1 MQPDTR
7 MSNPFPHLLILGHR
21 GAPAE
26 ALENTLRAFELAL
39 RRGADGVE
47 LDVRPAE
54 DGTPVVIHD
63 DGLERTFGM
72 SGLVSELS
80 WPALQRLTGAR
91 LPSFEQAAAW
101 AAASGAWLNVE
112 LKAEG
117 VEAEVIRIL
126 RGHGLM
132 SRAFLSSFD
141 EAIVARVGEVA
152 PDALRFF
159 LTETWDDAAHDRLN
173 RSGAAGVCLRVD
185 AATPLALEVL
195 RHEGLP
201 VVVWTVDDVTRIG
214 HLLAAGVAAIIT
226 NHPETGVAAR
236 RGAGASG

>member
-1 MQPDTR
+1 
-7 MSNPFPHLLILGHR
+7 MSNPFPHVLILGHR

-26 ALENTLRAFELAL
+26 APENTLRAFELAL
-39 RRGADGVE
+39 RHGADGVE

-63 DGLERTFGM
+63 DGLERTFGTA
-72 SGLVSELS
+72 GLVSELS

-112 LKAEG
+112 LKAGG
-117 VEAEVIRIL
+117 VEEEVIRIL
-126 RGHGLM
+126 RDHGLLN
-132 SRAFLSSFD
+132 RTFLSSFD
-141 EAIVARVGEVA
+141 ERIVARVGRVA
-152 PDALRFF
+152 PDAVRFL
-159 LTETWDDAAHDRLN
+159 LTETWDDAAHDRLI
-173 RSGAAGVCLRVD
+173 RSEAAGVCLRVD

-201 VVVWTVDDVTRIG
+201 VVVWTVDDPTRIR
-214 HLLAAGVAAIIT
+214 HLVAAGVAAIIS
-226 NHPETGVAAR
+226 NHPGTAVTAR
-236 RGAGASG
+236 REAGAVA

>member
-1 MQPDTR
+1 
-7 MSNPFPHLLILGHR
+7 MSNPFPRVLILGHR

-26 ALENTLRAFELAL
+26 APENTLRAFELAL
-39 RRGADGVE
+39 QRGADGVE

-63 DGLERTFGM
+63 DSLQRTFGM
-72 SGLVSELS
+72 SGLVSGLS

-91 LPSFEQAAAW
+91 LPSFEQTAAW

-112 LKAEG
+112 LKAAGAE
-117 VEAEVIRIL
+117 EEVIRIL

-132 SRAFLSSFD
+132 SRTFLSSFD
-141 EAIVARVGEVA
+141 EGIVARVGELA

-159 LTETWDDAAHDRLN
+159 LTERWDDAAHDRLI

-185 AATPLALEVL
+185 ATTPLALDVL

-201 VVVWTVDDVTRIG
+201 VVVWTVDDPARIG

-226 NHPETGVAAR
+226 NHPDAAVAAR
-236 RGAGASG
+236 RAAGASG